1 MEDGVAGRGFI
12 KERGVF
18 GGSMFGITFFQASM
32 KFESPVSVAGR
43 SVEKGRVLALAEE
56 IMGRARR
63 PVARRNMVVGE
74 RWDRSGL
81 AGSERERECV
91 RAWVSVCVLVWLVL
105 CGNGVGLFCCWKTQL
120 FFMFRL

>member
-81 AGSERERECV
+81 AGSERERE
-91 RAWVSVCVLVWLVL
+91 SVCVGECVCLVWLVL
-105 CGNGVGLFCCWKTQL
+105 CGNGVGLFCWKTQL